1 MNDGKETQP
10 TPTTSLFILEDHKG
24 VYFGEADTKA
34 DAWALATMIY
44 GVLGVGLRIREEV
57 R

>member
-1 MNDGKETQP
+1 MSGVKETQP
-10 TPTTSLFILEDHKG
+10 PPTTSLFILENHEG

-44 GVLGVGLRIREEV
+44 EVLGVGLRIREEV